1 MEVDEENNFFA
12 RYYFSTNPNS
22 VQLHEFCG
30 DGGFVVIPDDKT
42 ELVNGNRI
50 VRIGIGK
57 NKWTDVRGMKADVI
71 ADLIPK
77 KKDIRISFDAL
88 VGDYPDNLNNLEVS
102 TLKKYAFSNVFGHL
116 SAVKVQN
123 LCSALAFRY
132 FINNL

>member
-1 MEVDEENNFFA
+1 MEVDEENNFFV
-12 RYYFSTNPNS
+12 RYYFSTNPIS

-77 KKDIRISFDAL
+77 KKDIRISFDAQTRNSHKRTGDL
-88 VGDYPDNLNNLEVS
+88 VYNGDGNGQSRGCPSGQKSESGESD
-102 TLKKYAFSNVFGHL
+102 
-116 SAVKVQN
+116 
-123 LCSALAFRY
+123 R
-132 FINNL
+132 I